1 MTVSFPS
8 CPMMAP
14 PRMMSRTLRA
24 KSATRSRSSSLRT
37 ARTPVCKTK
46 TGRLAIEANKIL
58 QTSSSL
64 LPWVRRPPLM
74 LRRLPRAL
82 KRLEHQILRA
92 WQKLIQRLQRDLKP
106 ALLEASVG
114 SSGVSGMAI
123 ALSPQVIW
131 VRPALFDFWP
141 VLEILR
147 PMSSIFY
154 M

>member
-1 MTVSFPS
+1 
-8 CPMMAP
+8 
-14 PRMMSRTLRA
+14 
-24 KSATRSRSSSLRT
+24 
-37 ARTPVCKTK
+37 
-46 TGRLAIEANKIL
+46 
-58 QTSSSL
+58 
-64 LPWVRRPPLM
+64 M
-74 LRRLPRAL
+74 LRRLLRAL

-92 WQKLIQRLQRDLKP
+92 WQKLTQRLQRDLKR

-114 SSGVSGMAI
+114 SSGVSGTAI